1 MAGSIFKKYLA
12 QDVLDFVDQKS
23 QDAETAAKTYAD
35 TKVATEKSER
45 EAADA
50 ALQTAIN
57 NEVAARQAM
66 QTQFDE
72 LDAYAQDIR
81 GDLDQELLD
90 RAAGDAAVQS
100 AVNSEQAAR
109 IAGDAALSLRIDA
122 NDSALSV
129 LNGNSSVA
137 GSVDAKVKAA
147 VDGLINGASSAYDTL
162 VEIQNII
169 QSDQSGAA
177 AMLADIASHESRLDT
192 LEGSGA
198 GSVQKAADDARD
210 AAKLYADGLKA
221 LVDAD
226 LDSEEA
232 ARILGDST
240 LQSAINS
247 EQSARQS
254 ADSSLQSQITSL
266 QSDVAALQG
275 TPSLTG
281 FKGSKTLSAGDVSN
295 QYIDLPYIVYPGTLQ
310 LSVARVMLYEDE
322 DYSLSTVGGVSRVTF
337 SGASASSGAEAL
349 VSGDVLRFKALKQ

>member
-12 QDVLDFVDQKS
+12 QDVLDFVDQKAS
-23 QDAETAAKTYAD
+23 DAEAAAKTYAD
-35 TKVATEKSER
+35 GKVANEKSER

-50 ALQTAIN
+50 ALQSSLNTEI
-57 NEVAARQAM
+57 AAREAM
-66 QTQFDE
+66 QDQFYE

-90 RAAGDAAVQS
+90 RAAGDSALQS
-100 AVNSEQAAR
+100 SINSESSARQAA
-109 IAGDAALSLRIDA
+109 DTALGLRIDS
-122 NDSALSV
+122 NDSAIST
-129 LNGNSSVA
+129 LNGNASVA
-137 GSVDAKVKAA
+137 GSVDQKVKAA
-147 VDGLINGASSAYDTL
+147 VDGLIAGASSAYDTL
-162 VEIQNII
+162 IEIQNII

-198 GSVQKAADDARD
+198 GSVQKAANDARD
-210 AAKLYADGLKA
+210 AAKAYADGLKA

-226 LDSEEA
+226 VDSEEA

-240 LQSAINS
+240 LQTAINS
-247 EQSARQS
+247 EQSSRQS
-254 ADSSLQSQITSL
+254 ADASLQSQINTLNS
-266 QSDVAALQG
+266 SVAALQG

-295 QYIDLPYIVYPGTLQ
+295 QYIDLPYVVYPGTLQ

-322 DYSLSTVGGVSRVTF
+322 DYSLSTVSGVSRVTF